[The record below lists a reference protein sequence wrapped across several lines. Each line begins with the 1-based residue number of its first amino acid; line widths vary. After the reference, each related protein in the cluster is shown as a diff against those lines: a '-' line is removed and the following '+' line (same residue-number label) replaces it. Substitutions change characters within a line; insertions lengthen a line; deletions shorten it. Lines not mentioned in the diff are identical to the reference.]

1 MSGAMSGHC
10 GQTLGK
16 TLKGDEE
23 PWVDDVYDYL
33 LEGLEEEEG
42 HGAAVSSQAPRKAST
57 DLRSACRMSSKRSAA
72 AMATTVSTARL
83 VLEVTMATPRAAQ
96 NALGVTP
103 VVAWH

>member
-1 MSGAMSGHC
+1 MRTPAAIGGVGVMLTTYQASRRRLPLCSAVLPQYLYARKAMDMSGKMSCHC

-42 HGAAVSSQAPRKAST
+42 HEAAVSSQAPRKASI
-57 DLRSACRMSSKRSAA
+57 
-72 AMATTVSTARL
+72 
-83 VLEVTMATPRAAQ
+83 
-96 NALGVTP
+96 
-103 VVAWH
+103 